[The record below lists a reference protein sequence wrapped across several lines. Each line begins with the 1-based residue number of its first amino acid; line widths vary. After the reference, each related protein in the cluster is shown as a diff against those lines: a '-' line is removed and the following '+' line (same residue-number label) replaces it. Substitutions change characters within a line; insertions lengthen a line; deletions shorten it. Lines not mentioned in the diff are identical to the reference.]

1 MNVAKHRNGET
12 GNIKLIWNPAT
23 TTFKDPDAN
32 SRPEPPPAGY
42 GGRDIGFETSAP
54 PPPDDMA
61 SGVESFVEFEEQDL
75 PDDGGQSAQGGVN
88 AVDSGLIDDDN

>member
-1 MNVAKHRNGET
+1 
-12 GNIKLIWNPAT
+12 
-23 TTFKDPDAN
+23 
-32 SRPEPPPAGY
+32 
-42 GGRDIGFETSAP
+42 
-54 PPPDDMA
+54 MA